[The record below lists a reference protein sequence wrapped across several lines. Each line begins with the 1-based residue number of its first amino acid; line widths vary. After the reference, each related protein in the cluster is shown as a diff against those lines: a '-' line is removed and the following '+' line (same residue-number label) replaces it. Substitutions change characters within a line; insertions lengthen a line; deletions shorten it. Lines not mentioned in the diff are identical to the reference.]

1 MAADHT
7 YAPIMHQFA
16 ITIVVVIAMVVV
28 TTGTT
33 TMATVVVKVGTIA
46 GNYSNKA
53 SK

>member
-1 MAADHT
+1 MAVDHT
-7 YAPIMHQFA
+7 YAPVMHRFA
-16 ITIVVVIAMVVV
+16 ITIVVDMAMVAV

-46 GNYSNKA
+46 GNYFNKA